1 MFSMLVL
8 LSNML
13 FAGTIQVA
21 NPGNGNDIQPNFQS
35 AVNKAVAGDVL
46 VLPEGQFVVNK
57 NIIISKFISVK
68 GQGLSK
74 TILFRSE
81 SVTDA
86 TLVSSSWLQ
95 ILQFNINSNVSSK
108 IVVSGICF
116 KSKKPSMVSGDGLS
130 RAADIGIEF
139 FNCLDFV
146 VTGCRFEN
154 FGNGAISVRHDDSI
168 VGGLI
173 YKNQF
178 VHNVKGDDALG
189 LGYGVV
195 IYGANKK
202 WLASPRFGTS
212 NFIFVENNYFEYHK
226 HSIAAGGCALY
237 VFRYNYVYNNTAGD
251 AAHAIDAHGATLQ
264 GGDNYYA
271 SRAIEVYKDSIVN
284 TQFRDGTTNVAN
296 GTLIKSVSSPTT
308 TTLTWLTEAAI
319 KTRGGEALIHHNYIE
334 GYRFGVGL
342 VADDAMSGSYPIAYQ
357 QGYLSGKR
365 FGANH
370 AGVASGNDA
379 GDNFIWEIDL
389 SYLIPSNSANAFFY
403 NYSSTTLLK
412 KDRDYHFFPPADTT
426 IYTYPHPLRGS
437 ALVLITS
444 KTDASCGKKGS
455 AAVSVSGGSVGTLN
469 YTYLWST
476 IPVQTSAKA
485 DSLTAGTYTVKVTDS
500 DGNSDTAR
508 VTISEPSK
516 MILNFIVGPENCGKQ
531 DGKVSVT
538 VSGGRSPYTYLWNT
552 GQTTSSLSGITSQD
566 YTVKVTDANY
576 CTQTNVV
583 SVMTNCFWKFFRQ

>member
-1 MFSMLVL
+1 
-8 LSNML
+8 
-13 FAGTIQVA
+13 
-21 NPGNGNDIQPNFQS
+21 
-35 AVNKAVAGDVL
+35 VL

-178 VHNVKGDDALG
+178 VHNVKGADALG

-264 GGDNYYA
+264 SGGNYY
-271 SRAIEVYKDSIVN
+271 STRAIEVYKDSIVN
-284 TQFRDGTTNVAN
+284 TQFRDGTNNVAN
-296 GTLIKSVSSPTT
+296 GTLIKSVSPTST
-308 TTLTWLTEAAI
+308 TINWLTEAAI

-334 GYRFGVGL
+334 GYRYGVGL
-342 VADDAMSGSYPIAYQ
+342 IADSDLSGSYPLAYQ

-370 AGVASGNDA
+370 TGVASGNDA

-389 SYLIPSNSANAFFY
+389 SYYIPSNSANDFFY
-403 NYSSTTLLK
+403 NYSSTTYLK
-412 KDRDYHFFPPADTT
+412 RDRDYHFNAPIDTT
-426 IYTYPHPLRGS
+426 TYTYPHPLRGS
-437 ALVLITS
+437 ALVLTTS
-444 KTDASCGKKGS
+444 KTDASCNKKGS
-455 AAVSVSGGSVGTLN
+455 ASVLVSGGSVGTLN
-469 YTYLWST
+469 YKYEWST
-476 IPVQTSAKA
+476 SPVKTTAKV
-485 DSLTAGTYTVKVTDS
+485 DSLTAGAYTVKVTDS
-500 DGNSDTAR
+500 DDNSVSA
-508 VTISEPSK
+508 TITIMASST
-516 MILNFIVGPENCGKQ
+516 IVLDITTSSENCGKQ
-531 DGKVSVT
+531 DGAINLT
-538 VSGGRSPYTYLWNT
+538 ISGGTPPYTYLWNT

-583 SVMTNCFWKFFRQ
+583 NVMTNCFWKFFRQ